1 MSNEQ
6 HAQEIA
12 MLRAEVEMLMA
23 ERQALLRAT
32 GAAAVFVANLDSES
46 LPEDTYAVADILAHA
61 LNDLSEDTL
70 RDALELVQP
79 SIESARAE
87 QKERCARAGC
97 EDGLKDPSS
106 SQAKIGLILT
116 GGGARAAYQV
126 GFLRAVSH
134 LL

>member
-12 MLRAEVEMLMA
+12 MLRAEIEMLMS

-46 LPEDTYAVADILAHA
+46 LPEDTYAIADILAHA

-79 SIESARAE
+79 AIESARAE
-87 QKERCARAGC
+87 QQE
-97 EDGLKDPSS
+97 
-106 SQAKIGLILT
+106 Q
-116 GGGARAAYQV
+116 
-126 GFLRAVSH
+126 
-134 LL
+134 

>member
-1 MSNEQ
+1 
-6 HAQEIA
+6 
-12 MLRAEVEMLMA
+12 MLRTEVEMLMA

-46 LPEDTYAVADILAHA
+46 LPESTYAVADILAHA

-87 QKERCARAGC
+87 QKE
-97 EDGLKDPSS
+97 
-106 SQAKIGLILT
+106 Q
-116 GGGARAAYQV
+116 
-126 GFLRAVSH
+126 
-134 LL
+134 